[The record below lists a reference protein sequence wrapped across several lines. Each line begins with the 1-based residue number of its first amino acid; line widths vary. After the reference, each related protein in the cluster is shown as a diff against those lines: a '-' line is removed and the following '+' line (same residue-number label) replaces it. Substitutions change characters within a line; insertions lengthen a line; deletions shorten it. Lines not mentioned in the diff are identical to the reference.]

1 MPENIK
7 VSWKDACLPRR
18 KRSKEQLSALICANA
33 DGTHKL
39 KSVIIGKAKMPK
51 RVKEDTSIIYIYI
64 YKGCLLHRRI
74 IFRLLLSKFCSWHQ
88 AFFNFMKTTQRS
100 VNSGQFSSSSFCLT
114 NEDGQTKYKFFTW
127 NTSILIQAMNQDI
140 ILSRKQLHRWKQL
153 EESCNFERKW
163 EWRGKKIKRQF
174 PRLKSTKYEYK
185 KEPVCHL

>member
-1 MPENIK
+1 M
-7 VSWKDACLPRR
+7 
-18 KRSKEQLSALICANA
+18 
-33 DGTHKL
+33 
-39 KSVIIGKAKMPK
+39 
-51 RVKEDTSIIYIYI
+51 
-64 YKGCLLHRRI
+64 LHRRI

-140 ILSRKQLHRWKQL
+140 ILSCKQLHRWKQL

-185 KEPVCHL
+185 KEPVCHLSGLEDRYYREILEKGAELETKLGKWQGMVKLKW